1 MATVPEDVATFIAAV
16 EPPQRQGDARI
27 MLDLMAR
34 VTGEQPRLLGT
45 IVGFGTYHYR
55 YESGHEGD
63 TCAAGFA
70 PRKAATVVY
79 LVDGIHRHEDALAR
93 LGPHR
98 TGVGCLYVTNL
109 GKVDLA
115 VLEEIIAASW
125 SRLTADTFRHRARGE
140 PDS

>member
-1 MATVPEDVATFIAAV
+1 MAPLPEDVAAFIAAV
-16 EPPQRQGDARI
+16 QPPQRQVDARI

-45 IVGFGTYHYR
+45 IVGFGAYHYR

-79 LVDGIHRHEDALAR
+79 LVDGIHLHEDALAR
-93 LGPHR
+93 LGAHR

-140 PDS
+140 RDG

>member
-1 MATVPEDVATFIAAV
+1 MATLPEDVATFIAAV
-16 EPPQRQGDARI
+16 EPPQRQSDARI

-125 SRLTADTFRHRARGE
+125 SRLTADTFRHRAREE

>member
-1 MATVPEDVATFIAAV
+1 MVTIPEDVAAFIAAV
-16 EPPQRQGDARI
+16 QPPQRQGDARI

-79 LVDGIHRHEDALAR
+79 LTDGIHRHEDALAR

-140 PDS
+140 PDG